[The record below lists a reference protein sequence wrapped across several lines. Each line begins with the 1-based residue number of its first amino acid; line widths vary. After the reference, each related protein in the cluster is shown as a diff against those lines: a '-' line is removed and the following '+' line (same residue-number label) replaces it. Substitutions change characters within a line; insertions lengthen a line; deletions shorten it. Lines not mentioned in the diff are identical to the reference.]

1 MMSAENFLLTASR
14 PDEEKQCQGS
24 KTICLRQ
31 WQMVSSFYLKKK
43 TTREMSPKAILLIL
57 GLSFSVDAFSSSL
70 SLPRRQQSVFN
81 RLKKSRLFYVPEE
94 EEESSPISSFTS
106 SWSLEQDWALI
117 DQLPKFTVG
126 EGSHIRT
133 FWTQLLACTPILS
146 EKSPDSLFRRCQE
159 LESIQ
164 EKNNNTTEA
173 KASGR
178 PIIFGPAPILLTN
191 WQIDFD
197 HLDGKA
203 VGQTKDGR
211 SIWLHYISLGRL
223 EGDPFSDSSS
233 SIFFFIPGGYLEAVG
248 GRIYELG
255 EPRSVQQTPESSIA
269 VATARMNNDKE
280 HKTTKPF
287 DWWVPATT
295 ATVSALLASTIL
307 SACIGYGAGLS
318 IISDGSHSTAQH
330 SSTVVP
336 PISSA
341 TNTMTQPIVNL
352 GETTSSQPTI
362 SEQRAR
368 VEYRII
374 REQRLLKSIS
384 DKIERDQNELLKL
397 RRIENSQ

>member
-1 MMSAENFLLTASR
+1 
-14 PDEEKQCQGS
+14 
-24 KTICLRQ
+24 
-31 WQMVSSFYLKKK
+31 
-43 TTREMSPKAILLIL
+43 MSPMAILFIL

-70 SLPRRQQSVFN
+70 SLPRRQQSVSN
-81 RLKKSRLFYVPEE
+81 RLKKSRLFYVPEEE

-159 LESIQ
+159 LKSIQ
-164 EKNNNTTEA
+164 EKYNNTTTA

-211 SIWLHYISLGRL
+211 SIWLRYISLGRL

-233 SIFFFIPGGYLEAVG
+233 SSIFSLIPGGYLEAVG

-269 VATARMNNDKE
+269 VATASIENDKE
-280 HKTTKPF
+280 HKTTKLF

-336 PISSA
+336 PITSA
-341 TNTMTQPIVNL
+341 TNTKTQPIVNL
-352 GETTSSQPTI
+352 GETASSPTI

-374 REQRLLKSIS
+374 REQRLLKSVS